1 LPAASEHDLTRSPA
15 REAKAREKRIIMNE
29 FQAILTVI
37 TFFAF
42 RFALPAV
49 VIYTSARLVGRYF
62 GLEGD
67 IQDPVTA

>member
-1 LPAASEHDLTRSPA
+1 
-15 REAKAREKRIIMNE
+15 MNE

-37 TFFAF
+37 TFFAL

-49 VIYTSARLVGRYF
+49 VIYASARLVGRYY

-67 IQDPVTA
+67 YQDPVTA